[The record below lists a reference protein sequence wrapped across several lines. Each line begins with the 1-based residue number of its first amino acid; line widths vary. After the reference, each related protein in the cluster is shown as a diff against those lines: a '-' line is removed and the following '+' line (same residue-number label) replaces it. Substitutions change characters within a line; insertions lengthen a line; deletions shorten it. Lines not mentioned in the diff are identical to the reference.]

1 MCIIPLSALVVAIQ
15 IQVITAAYWDA
26 AETILIIAR
35 FGMKAVAFVNAC
47 SCAALLPH
55 LIEAGQQAP
64 FFTEPVNNTLKFIP
78 EASGHQA
85 RLMREPSCP
94 EFLSAAAKVTPK
106 MPDTAAFR
114 FSFLAVGIQPACL
127 SRVYGMP
134 G

>member
-1 MCIIPLSALVVAIQ
+1 MRIIPLSALVIAIQ
-15 IQVITAAYWDA
+15 IQVIAAAYWDA

-35 FGMKAVAFVNAC
+35 FGMKAVAFVYAC

-55 LIEAGQQAP
+55 LIEAGQQTP
-64 FFTEPVNNTLKFIP
+64 LFTEPANNTLKFIP
-78 EASGHQA
+78 EAIGQQA

-94 EFLSAAAKVTPK
+94 EFLPAAAKVTPK
-106 MPDTAAFR
+106 MPDTAAFG

-127 SRVYGMP
+127 SRIYGMP